1 MVPWLLQLFIASL
14 NNNCIYNINKLSD
27 LTSYEGLKPKKNPI
41 ISQSNE
47 ITDIGINNK
56 SGSKFVVKLFTL

>member
-1 MVPWLLQLFIASL
+1 LFIAAQ

-27 LTSYEGLKPKKNPI
+27 LTSYKVPKTQKSPI
-41 ISQSNE
+41 TSQSNE